1 MHQITS
7 VALKMTTTIKLRVK
21 GIIAIL
27 KEKLM
32 SRFHF
37 RVAART
43 SIIDRSI
50 KSPTIIIF
58 QYWGRPVVV
67 EIIGEIMFVNAKIP
81 VNNSN
86 GCLNVMNKLMIHYYV
101 NNRLLM

>member
-50 KSPTIIIF
+50 KSPTITML

-67 EIIGEIMFVNAKIP
+67 VTIGEIVFVSIKTP
-81 VNNSN
+81 
-86 GCLNVMNKLMIHYYV
+86 CEQ
-101 NNRLLM
+101 